1 MDLCGTS
8 RQEGIGKENYFMLII
23 DDYSRITWV
32 AFLKEKYEA
41 FDKFKKFEA
50 LTENQTG
57 KGLKAIRSDRGGET
71 MSRDFKEFYNRHG
84 IKREYTI
91 PRTPQQNGVV
101 ERQNRIVQQMSRSM
115 MNEKNIGQTYWVEA
129 IHTTVHVLNKSH
141 LRPQSDKTP
150 YELWYGR
157 PASIKHF
164 KVFGSKCYIK
174 NNDENLG
181 KYDGRADEG
190 IFLGYAKNSKGYR
203 CYNKRL
209 HKMVDC
215 IDIKFNEG
223 IPARE
228 VYNNESSTKDIAKD
242 EDEQFQ
248 ESENEDS
255 ESDEDTDTQTDS
267 NQQTTSNSS
276 SRITQKN
283 HPASQIIGE
292 KDKGVQTR
300 RKIIKNTEQSHIAFI
315 SMMEPKNFNE
325 DRKYDHWV
333 KAMNEEL
340 DQIEKNNTWEMVHR
354 PEGKNIIGSKWIF
367 KNKLNE
373 QGQVVRN
380 KERLVCKG
388 YAQIEGLEFDETF
401 APVEILEAV
410 RIFLSYACHKR
421 FKVYQMD
428 VKSDFLNGYLNEE
441 VYMEQLEVFELS
453 YNPDLVCKLKKDL
466 YGLEQAPHAWYHKM
480 DTYLKEK
487 GLKRGTIDNNLYIKI
502 EDNDFLIMLF
512 YVDDIIF

>member
-1 MDLCGTS
+1 MDLCGPS
-8 RQEGIGKENYFMLII
+8 RQEGTRKENYFMLII

-32 AFLKEKYEA
+32 AFLKEKAEA
-41 FDKFKKFEA
+41 FEKFKEFKA
-50 LTENQTG
+50 LIENQTG
-57 KGLKAIRSDRGGET
+57 KRLKAVRSDRGGEF
-71 MSRDFKEFYNRHG
+71 MSSDFKEFRDKHG

-101 ERQNRIVQQMSRSM
+101 ERQNITVQQMAKSM

-141 LRPQSDKTP
+141 LRPQTDKTP

-157 PASIKHF
+157 PTSIKHF
-164 KVFGSKCYIK
+164 KVFGSKCYIN
-174 NNDENLG
+174 NNDKNLG
-181 KYDGRADEG
+181 KYDDRIDEG
-190 IFLGYAKNSKGYR
+190 IFLGYATNNKGYR

-215 IDIKFNEG
+215 IDVKVDEG
-223 IPARE
+223 IRARE
-228 VYNNESSTKDIAKD
+228 VYNNESSTEDTAEAKD
-242 EDEQFQ
+242 EQVQ
-248 ESENEDS
+248 ELENEDS

-267 NQQTTSNSS
+267 NPQTTSNSS

-315 SMMEPKNFNE
+315 SMLEPKNFNE
-325 DRKYDHWV
+325 SSKNDHWV
-333 KAMNEEL
+333 KPMNDEL

-373 QGQVVRN
+373 QGQSCQEQS
-380 KERLVCKG
+380 K
-388 YAQIEGLEFDETF
+388 IGL
-401 APVEILEAV
+401 
-410 RIFLSYACHKR
+410 
-421 FKVYQMD
+421 
-428 VKSDFLNGYLNEE
+428 
-441 VYMEQLEVFELS
+441 
-453 YNPDLVCKLKKDL
+453 
-466 YGLEQAPHAWYHKM
+466 
-480 DTYLKEK
+480 
-487 GLKRGTIDNNLYIKI
+487 
-502 EDNDFLIMLF
+502 
-512 YVDDIIF
+512 